1 MALKDFEKNAVKLND
16 EEIELVSG
24 GFSGPRGAF
33 QIHVEKCINCFT
45 CTYCCPVDA
54 IRIQGNSVCGID
66 QGKCV
71 VCGSCAENCPV
82 RAISQ

>member
-1 MALKDFEKNAVKLND
+1 MALKDLAKNTVELND

-24 GFSGPRGAF
+24 GFSGSCGSFR
-33 QIHVEKCINCFT
+33 IDVEKCINCST
-45 CTYCCPVDA
+45 CIFCCPVDA